1 MEIFQKIPILIFF
14 FFMAIGAY
22 ILVYLLRNRFSKE
35 RYTNLCERIKTWLI
49 IIVIFYLGSIN
60 RVSMLILFA
69 VISYLSVM
77 EFFKLFDIE
86 ITSEMK
92 ILSILIIGSNYLIIY
107 RNMLYVF
114 YFFIPCMTAAVNIF
128 VERKKETAVSF
139 F

>member
-77 EFFKLFDIE
+77 EFLNF
-86 ITSEMK
+86 
-92 ILSILIIGSNYLIIY
+92 LI
-107 RNMLYVF
+107 
-114 YFFIPCMTAAVNIF
+114 
-128 VERKKETAVSF
+128 
-139 F
+139 